1 MIITYK
7 DDKKEINEPIKVK
20 DLFAE
25 EIKNSKYNK
34 RNRKRRNGRD
44 TSICICCRRKNSF
57 RIEHK

>member
-25 EIKNSKYNK
+25 EIKNSKYNIMGCLVNNEYQTLTFELK
-34 RNRKRRNGRD
+34 EDSKVEFIA
-44 TSICICCRRKNSF
+44 S
-57 RIEHK
+57 